1 MYSLRDG
8 RSRAKS
14 RGKYTTK
21 ACEECRRRR
30 AKCDGVKPSCSRCLQ
45 WNVSCQYSGTEDGR
59 RPASKSYV
67 LLLRQ
72 RIKSLEKL
80 LDQHGINT
88 IDHGSQPPGKG
99 LDSFLVNEKI
109 DETCTAMDSLCESL
123 KGQLSLDE
131 SLNFDKDGEMRYF
144 GPTSGRLGFQD
155 LPSSGE
161 NREISQHDLQADAAL
176 NSIDDYLEL
185 TVPSPMID
193 EIPISLQNELINL
206 YFAWEQPWYPI
217 VDETLF
223 RESMSFLG
231 KYWSPL
237 LHYSI
242 LALGSRYS
250 DSLQVRLD
258 SNDPNSAGLGLL
270 SRAKSLLHLE
280 MENPTLV
287 TIQALGVIGMV
298 YFAIGKDAAGWLH
311 HGMADRL
318 CLDMGLNMDPAGFA
332 STVTISAREARL
344 RRQIYWT
351 LYCHDK
357 LSATYTG
364 RICSMLDQQ
373 GAVELPSDM
382 EDSAETVETPA
393 EIRKTVVP
401 LQRALIEIC
410 KITENILLSMWGPKP
425 LVKGTERPEFLES
438 NLLALR
444 SWFYDLP
451 QHLRIDRPN
460 PVPQVYTLHMV
471 YHTTKILLAKPF
483 LMDPC
488 YYDSPDTRTKTM
500 EKAQTVCRDSA
511 KTMCMVAQKYC
522 RTFGNFRR
530 SPISAMHS
538 TLSAARVILEEP
550 DCPSKRNQLRICL
563 AALDGLSKSWQPA
576 RHIANNL
583 RKLCPM
589 LPSEVSPEDG
599 NTTAIDLDIH
609 DSTQKPFD
617 LFGTT
622 SDGAIPE
629 LHHMLGTDLAPW
641 SQLPDDYGYFDLL
654 NQATLDHAW

>member
-1 MYSLRDG
+1 MDSSRDG
-8 RSRAKS
+8 RSRGKS

-30 AKCDGVKPSCSRCLQ
+30 AKCDGAKPSCSRCIQ
-45 WNVSCQYSGTEDGR
+45 WDVSCQYSGTEDGR

-72 RIKSLEKL
+72 RIESLEKL
-80 LDQHGINT
+80 LDKHGINSM
-88 IDHGSQPPGKG
+88 DHGFQLPGNN
-99 LDSFLVNEKI
+99 LDSFMVNDKL
-109 DETCTAMDSLCESL
+109 DEASSAMDSLCESL

-144 GPTSGRLGFQD
+144 GPTSGRLGFQG
-155 LPSSGE
+155 LPSSSR
-161 NREISQHDLQADAAL
+161 NPDISQNNPQPDAAL
-176 NSIDDYLEL
+176 GSIDDYLGL
-185 TVPSPMID
+185 AVPSPVID

-206 YFAWEQPWYPI
+206 YFTWEQPWYPI

-223 RESMSFLG
+223 RESMSSSG
-231 KYWSPL
+231 RYWTPL

-250 DSLQVRLD
+250 DSLEVRSD
-258 SNDPNSAGLGLL
+258 PTDPNSAGQKLL
-270 SRAKSLLHLE
+270 TRAKSLLHLE
-280 MENPTLV
+280 MEHPTLV

-332 STVTISAREARL
+332 GTITISARETRL

-364 RICSMLDQQ
+364 RICSMLQ
-373 GAVELPSDM
+373 GAVELPSEMD
-382 EDSAETVETPA
+382 ESKDNTETPV
-393 EIRKTVVP
+393 EIRRAVIP
-401 LQRALIEIC
+401 LQKALIGIC
-410 KITENILLSMWGPKP
+410 QITEKILLSVWGPKP
-425 LVKGTERPEFLES
+425 LVKESERPQFFES
-438 NLLALR
+438 SLLALT
-444 SWFYDLP
+444 SWFYDLS
-451 QHLRIDRPN
+451 QQLRIDRPN
-460 PVPQVYTLHMV
+460 PVPQAYTLHMI

-483 LMDPC
+483 LMDPGYC
-488 YYDSPDTRTKTM
+488 DSADAKNDTV
-500 EKAQTVCRDSA
+500 EKARTVCRDSA
-511 KTMCMVAQKYC
+511 KTICVVAQKYC

-530 SPISAMHS
+530 SPISAMHC
-538 TLSAARVILEEP
+538 TLSAARAILEEP
-550 DCPSKRNQLRICL
+550 DCPSKLNQLRICL
-563 AALDGLSKSWQPA
+563 AVLDGLSRSWHPA
-576 RHIANNL
+576 RHIANGL

-589 LPSEVSPEDG
+589 LPSEVSPESG
-599 NTTAIDLDIH
+599 NVSAVDLDIQ
-609 DSTQKPFD
+609 DLTQNPSEVCGAF
-617 LFGTT
+617 
-622 SDGAIPE
+622 SDEAIPE
-629 LHHMLGTDLAPW
+629 LHNILWADLAPW

-654 NQATLDHAW
+654 NQATWDRAW

>member
-1 MYSLRDG
+1 
-8 RSRAKS
+8 
-14 RGKYTTK
+14 
-21 ACEECRRRR
+21 
-30 AKCDGVKPSCSRCLQ
+30 
-45 WNVSCQYSGTEDGR
+45 
-59 RPASKSYV
+59 
-67 LLLRQ
+67 
-72 RIKSLEKL
+72 
-80 LDQHGINT
+80 
-88 IDHGSQPPGKG
+88 
-99 LDSFLVNEKI
+99 
-109 DETCTAMDSLCESL
+109 MDSLCESL

-155 LPSSGE
+155 LPSSGG
-161 NREISQHDLQADAAL
+161 NRETSQHDPQADAAL
-176 NSIDDYLEL
+176 NSIDDYLDL
-185 TVPSPMID
+185 TAPSPMID

-206 YFAWEQPWYPI
+206 YFTWEQPWYPI

-223 RESMSFLG
+223 RESMSSLG

-258 SNDPNSAGLGLL
+258 SNDSNSAGLEFL

-332 STVTISAREARL
+332 GT
-344 RRQIYWT
+344 
-351 LYCHDK
+351 
-357 LSATYTG
+357 
-364 RICSMLDQQ
+364 DQQ

-382 EDSAETVETPA
+382 DDPAETVETPA
-393 EIRKTVVP
+393 EIRKIVAP
-401 LQRALIEIC
+401 LQRALIGIC

-438 NLLALR
+438 NLLALK

-460 PVPQVYTLHMV
+460 PVPQAYTLHMV

-488 YYDSPDTRTKTM
+488 YYDSPDTKTKTM
-500 EKAQTVCRDSA
+500 EKAQT
-511 KTMCMVAQKYC
+511 KYC
-522 RTFGNFRR
+522 RTFGNFQR
-530 SPISAMHS
+530 SPISAMHC

-550 DCPSKRNQLRICL
+550 NCPSKRNQLRICL
-563 AALDGLSKSWQPA
+563 AALDGLSKSWHPA

-583 RKLCPM
+583 RRLCPM

-599 NTTAIDLDIH
+599 NITAVDLDIH
-609 DSTQKPFD
+609 DPAQNAFD

-622 SDGAIPE
+622 NNGAIPE
-629 LHHMLGTDLAPW
+629 LHDMLGTDLAAW

-654 NQATLDHAW
+654 NQATWDHAW

>member
-1 MYSLRDG
+1 MDSSRDG
-8 RSRAKS
+8 RSRGKS

-30 AKCDGVKPSCSRCLQ
+30 AKCDGVKPSCSRCIQ

-72 RIKSLEKL
+72 RIESLEKL
-80 LDQHGINT
+80 LDKHGINSM
-88 IDHGSQPPGKG
+88 DHG
-99 LDSFLVNEKI
+99 LDEASY
-109 DETCTAMDSLCESL
+109 AMDSICESL
-123 KGQLSLDE
+123 KGQLSLAE

-144 GPTSGRLGFQD
+144 GPTSGRLGFQG
-155 LPSSGE
+155 LPSSSR
-161 NREISQHDLQADAAL
+161 NSDTPQHNTPPDAAL
-176 NSIDDYLEL
+176 
-185 TVPSPMID
+185 VID
-193 EIPISLQNELINL
+193 EIPVSLQNELINL
-206 YFAWEQPWYPI
+206 YFTWEQPWYPI

-223 RESMSFLG
+223 RESMSSSG
-231 KYWSPL
+231 RYWSPL

-250 DSLQVRLD
+250 DSLDVRSD
-258 SNDPNSAGLGLL
+258 PTDPNSAGQKLL
-270 SRAKSLLHLE
+270 TQAKSLLHLE
-280 MENPTLV
+280 MEHPTLV

-332 STVTISAREARL
+332 GTVAISARETRL

-373 GAVELPSDM
+373 GAVGLPSEMD
-382 EDSAETVETPA
+382 ESKDNTETPV
-393 EIRKTVVP
+393 EIRRAVIP
-401 LQRALIEIC
+401 LQRALIKIC
-410 KITENILLSMWGPKP
+410 QITEKILLSVWGPKP
-425 LVKGTERPEFLES
+425 LVKESERPQFFES
-438 NLLALR
+438 SLLALTT
-444 SWFYDLP
+444 WFYDLP
-451 QHLRIDRPN
+451 QQLRIDRPN
-460 PVPQVYTLHMV
+460 PVPQAYTLHMI

-483 LMDPC
+483 LMDPGYC
-488 YYDSPDTRTKTM
+488 DSTGAKSDM
-500 EKAQTVCRDSA
+500 VEKARTICRDSA
-511 KTMCMVAQKYC
+511 KTMCVVAQKYC

-530 SPISAMHS
+530 SPISAMHC
-538 TLSAARVILEEP
+538 TLSAARAILEEP
-550 DCPSKRNQLRICL
+550 DCPSKLNLLRICL
-563 AALDGLSKSWQPA
+563 AVLDGLSRSWHPA
-576 RHIANNL
+576 RHIANGL

-589 LPSEVSPEDG
+589 LPSDVSPESG
-599 NTTAIDLDIH
+599 NISAVDLDI
-609 DSTQKPFD
+609 QD
-617 LFGTT
+617 LMQNPSEVCGAF
-622 SDGAIPE
+622 SDEAIPE
-629 LHHMLGTDLAPW
+629 LHNILWTDLAPW

-654 NQATLDHAW
+654 NQATWDRAW